1 MKKIYELAKQ
11 LQSKRDALDDLR
23 DKQLKELEP
32 LKRYSLQH
40 NMDAIRRA
48 ARAKMRSRQDLDNG
62 TQQEILQLMEGM
74 FDDFPDVYTDRAAE
88 VRKQYTD
95 SLTALE
101 KGYRPLFQNE
111 VDRLKQAVEKIEVEQ
126 ESDLL
131 DAKTMQDIQL
141 LVLRNDAVSGA
152 VLDSFADKVKNNESA
167 LALLDQIAERST
179 PVDMYGRHIPSHRY
193 RNLYVRKQNRKEK
206 AENAVR
212 QLTAGIA
219 NYLSYHSDR
228 ASRIQQTH
236 YNETHGT
243 QIDSARWKF
252 SDMDTFYS
260 RIEVD
265 GDSVEVLGTLG
276 E

>member
-1 MKKIYELAKQ
+1 MKTIYDLAKK
-11 LQSKRDALDDLR
+11 LQSKRDALDDWR
-23 DKQLKELEP
+23 DKSLKELEP
-32 LKRYSLQH
+32 LKRYSVWH
-40 NMDAIRRA
+40 NLDSIRSK

-131 DAKTMQDIQL
+131 DAKTMQEIQL

-152 VLDSFADKVKNNESA
+152 VLDSFADRVKNNESA

-179 PVDMYGRHIPSHRY
+179 PMDMYGRHLPSHRY
-193 RNLYVRKQNRKEK
+193 RNMLTVEKNKKEQ
-206 AENAVR
+206 AQEALR
-212 QLTAGIA
+212 QLVAGVN
-219 NYLSYHSDR
+219 NYLSNHSDR
-228 ASRIQQTH
+228 ASRIQQEH
-236 YNETHGT
+236 YNMIHGT
-243 QIDSARWKF
+243 QEDSARWKF
-252 SDMDTFYS
+252 SDIDAFYHQ
-260 RIEVD
+260 IEVD
-265 GDSVEVLGTLG
+265 EDALDALGTL
-276 E
+276 EE